1 MDKIKTD
8 PVCNMLVETNNAAG
22 TADYKGQTYY
32 FCSEQCKTAFQQNPE
47 KYTANPE
54 FVNR

>member
-8 PVCNMLVETNNAAG
+8 PVCGMLVETNNAAG
-22 TADYKGQTYY
+22 TAEYKGQTYY
-32 FCSEQCKTAFQQNPE
+32 FCSDQCKTAFQQNPE